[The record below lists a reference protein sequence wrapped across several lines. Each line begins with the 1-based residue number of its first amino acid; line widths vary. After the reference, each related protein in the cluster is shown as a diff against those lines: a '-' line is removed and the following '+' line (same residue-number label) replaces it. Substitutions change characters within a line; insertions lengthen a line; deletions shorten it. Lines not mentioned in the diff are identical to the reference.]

1 MPRAGISLPGADAAL
16 GRGLVTLY
24 LSVMVMLPIA
34 ALVAKSTSGGLG
46 NFWDQVSSPQAVSA
60 LKLTLLCSL
69 IVVAINAVMGTVIA
83 WVLVRDEFPGK
94 SAINSM
100 IDLPFALPTIVASLV
115 LITLYGNSSPVG
127 IHLAYTKPAVVLAL
141 CFVTLPF
148 VVRAVQPVLL
158 ELDPEVEEAAASLGA
173 GGLTIFRRIIF
184 PNLLPGLLSGIALAF
199 ARALGEYGSLV
210 LIAAS
215 LNTQVA
221 SVFIYS
227 QVQNGNYAG
236 ASAVSVVL
244 LAISLVMLTSLTL
257 VQRWGSKHD
266 R

>member
-1 MPRAGISLPGADAAL
+1 
-16 GRGLVTLY
+16 
-24 LSVMVMLPIA
+24 MLPISA
-34 ALVAKSTSGGLG
+34 VVAKSASGGMG
-46 NFWDQVSSPQAVSA
+46 NFWDQVTSPPAVAA
-60 LKLTLLCSL
+60 LKLTLIASL
-69 IVVAINAVMGTVIA
+69 IVVVINAVMGTMIA
-83 WVLVRDEFPGK
+83 WVLVRDDFRGK
-94 SAINSM
+94 SMVNAV

-115 LITLYGNSSPVG
+115 LITLYGNNSPIG
-127 IHLAYTKPAVVLAL
+127 IHLAFTKPAVVLAL

-158 ELDPEVEEAAASLGA
+158 ELDREVEEAAASLGA
-173 GGLTIFRRIIF
+173 SGPTIFRRIIF
-184 PNLLPGLLSGIALAF
+184 PSLLPGLLSGVALAF

-210 LIAAS
+210 LIAGA

-221 SVFIYS
+221 SVFIRT
-227 QVQNGNYAG
+227 QVENGNYAG

-244 LAISLVMLTSLTL
+244 LAASLVMLTCLTM

>member
-1 MPRAGISLPGADAAL
+1 
-16 GRGLVTLY
+16 V
-24 LSVMVMLPIA
+24 
-34 ALVAKSTSGGLG
+34 
-46 NFWDQVSSPQAVSA
+46 
-60 LKLTLLCSL
+60 CSL
-69 IVVAINAVMGTVIA
+69 IVVAINAVMGTIIA
-83 WVLVRDEFPGK
+83 WVLVRDEFRGK
-94 SAINSM
+94 GLLNAV

-115 LITLYGNSSPVG
+115 LITLYGNTSPIG
-127 IHLAYTKPAVVLAL
+127 IHLAFTKPAVVLAL

-148 VVRAVQPVLL
+148 VVRSVQPVLL

-215 LNTQVA
+215 FNTQVA
-221 SVFIYS
+221 SVFIRT
-227 QVQNGNYAG
+227 QVENGNYAG
-236 ASAVSVVL
+236 AAAVSIVL
-244 LAISLVMLTSLTL
+244 LAVSLLMLVGLSL
-257 VQRWGSKHD
+257 VQRWSSKHD